1 VVPPPTL
8 ETPGATSS
16 LEVNTAEWLT
26 HWSGTGHHALAP
38 MAAALMGARDPC
50 LGEDSNGCKPIA
62 GLAKL
67 VLVDQH
73 EGLVADSMGT
83 SLYCLQVAIIANN
96 DILKN

>member
-1 VVPPPTL
+1 
-8 ETPGATSS
+8 
-16 LEVNTAEWLT
+16 
-26 HWSGTGHHALAP
+26 

-83 SLYCLQVAIIANN
+83 SLYSLQVAIIANN